1 MRENKLLSTAL
12 YRLTAVLLLTVLL
25 ITGCTPRNAADS
37 TLSSAQDYEVS
48 VSYTHLD
55 VYKRQA
61 VGYPFFCRKYA
72 TIPESIIISTPY
84 IE

>member
-37 TLSSAQDYEVS
+37 TLSSAQDYEVYHA
-48 VSYTHLD
+48 SYSED
-55 VYKRQA
+55 
-61 VGYPFFCRKYA
+61 RKA
-72 TIPESIIISTPY
+72 FDQFTEDLFLEEIGRAHV
-84 IE
+84 